1 MYVWLVNG
9 GGGPPARPVGRGRG
23 AGSKAGHEQRFPLC
37 ALDMPKYTRDKIKV
51 EIPSWLLSGP
61 RLAQGSAGGAG
72 GGARGGRGLG
82 RRRVIKAAPV
92 SARALPPLTF
102 ASPPVPAPLPLV
114 PAMAPRKFFVG
125 GNWKMNGD
133 KKSLGELIHTLNSAK
148 LSADTGEG
156 AART

>member
-1 MYVWLVNG
+1 M
-9 GGGPPARPVGRGRG
+9 GRGYG
-23 AGSKAGHEQRFPLC
+23 
-37 ALDMPKYTRDKIKV
+37 
-51 EIPSWLLSGP
+51 
-61 RLAQGSAGGAG
+61 
-72 GGARGGRGLG
+72 GGRGLG
-82 RRRVIKAAPV
+82 LGTRGAWPRAIKGAPV
-92 SARALPPLTF
+92 AVRALPPLTF
-102 ASPPVPAPLPLV
+102 ASPPVPAPPPIV